1 MYDKIIYY
9 IYCMEI
15 ILSKI
20 GMLLER
26 HFGVSLEEIQA
37 PCRRQ
42 RVTDARTVFIHIMYS
57 HKLMNGVK
65 LSNYLNCTNRNSYY
79 HIRKFEDM
87 KEIKAYSKII
97 SKFEHEAKLEIESW
111 RESYM
116 PK

>member
-57 HKLMNGVK
+57 HKLMNG
-65 LSNYLNCTNRNSYY
+65 
-79 HIRKFEDM
+79 
-87 KEIKAYSKII
+87 
-97 SKFEHEAKLEIESW
+97 
-111 RESYM
+111 
-116 PK
+116 

>member
-1 MYDKIIYY
+1 
-9 IYCMEI
+9 
-15 ILSKI
+15 
-20 GMLLER
+20 
-26 HFGVSLEEIQA
+26 
-37 PCRRQ
+37 
-42 RVTDARTVFIHIMYS
+42 MYS

-65 LSNYLNCTNRNSYY
+65 LSNYLNCTSRNSYY

-97 SKFEHEAKLEIESW
+97 SNFEHEAKLEIESW